1 MIDKRMIQAQ
11 LNRVAH
17 LTGYP
22 RTTEGLRDLFDAFA
36 ALETDVQA
44 RELIDK
50 WLDMPALDI
59 NQRPQAPTGYDI
71 KRIARTILDVK
82 RDEWHAPQWN
92 GSILEQGWFFSDLSN
107 RPDMIANYQRMRA
120 ASKFN
125 HAREFAR
132 KLLIQLGDYM
142 GQEL

>member
-1 MIDKRMIQAQ
+1 MIDKRTIQAQ

-22 RTTEGLRDLFDAFA
+22 RTTEGLRDLFDAFKS
-36 ALETDVQA
+36 LETDAQA

-59 NQRPQAPTGYDI
+59 NQRPMAPTGYDI
-71 KRIARTILDVK
+71 KRIIRQMSEVN
-82 RDEWHAPQWN
+82 EWKSPNYAK
-92 GSILEQGWFFSDLSN
+92 SDAITDQGWFIPDLSQ
-107 RPDMIANYQRMRA
+107 RPEFIANYQRMRA
-120 ASKFN
+120 HSKFP
-125 HAREFAR
+125 HAKIFAAKVLRE
-132 KLLIQLGDYM
+132 LSDYM